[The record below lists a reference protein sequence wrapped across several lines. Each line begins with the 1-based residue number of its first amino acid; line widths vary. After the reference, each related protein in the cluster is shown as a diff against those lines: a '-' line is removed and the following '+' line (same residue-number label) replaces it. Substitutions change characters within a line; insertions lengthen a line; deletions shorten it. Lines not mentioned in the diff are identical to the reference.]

1 MISKD
6 SIVIGQYYPG
16 FGFLYTIDPRAK
28 IVSFLFL
35 MIIIFVFKN
44 LLSFIPIFLLILLF
58 FISSRIPFKHVL
70 KGLKPIFIL
79 LVITI
84 FFHFF
89 FTPGKEIARILF
101 LRLTQEGLSRG
112 IFIGTRL
119 IILILIS
126 SILTFTTSPL
136 ELTKGLEF
144 LTLPLNKIGFPS
156 SEIIMMITIAL
167 RFIPVLVEEA
177 DRIIVAQISRGAN
190 LDEGN
195 IIKRAK
201 NLIPI
206 LIPLFI
212 SAFRRAED
220 LAIAMEVRC
229 FQPGKKRTYMRRLIW
244 HKKDTIFVIL
254 IFSLGIISF
263 FLKW

>member
-1 MISKD
+1 MISRD
-6 SIVIGQYYPG
+6 SIIIGQYFPG
-16 FGFLYTIDPRAK
+16 IGLLYSIDPRAK

-35 MIIIFVFKN
+35 MISIFIYKN
-44 LLSFIPIFLLILLF
+44 LLSFLPIIILISLF
-58 FISSRIPFKHVL
+58 FILSKIPFKHVL
-70 KGLKPIFIL
+70 RGLKPILIL
-79 LVITI
+79 LIITI

-89 FTPGKEIARILF
+89 FTPGKVLVKFLF
-101 LRLTQEGLSRG
+101 LKLTLEGLNRG

-119 IILILIS
+119 IVLILIS

-144 LTLPLNKIGFPS
+144 LTLPLSKIGFPS
-156 SEIIMMITIAL
+156 TELIMMITIAL

-177 DRIIVAQISRGAN
+177 NRIIVAQVSRGAS
-190 LDEGN
+190 LEEGN
-195 IIKRAK
+195 LIKRAK

-220 LAIAMEVRC
+220 LAVAMEVRC

-244 HKKDTIFVIL
+244 HKKDTIFTIIVIF
-254 IFSLGIISF
+254 IGIISF
-263 FLKW
+263 FIK

>member
-6 SIVIGQYYPG
+6 SIIIGQYFPG

-28 IVSFLFL
+28 ILSFLFL
-35 MIIIFVFKN
+35 MIIIFVFKSI
-44 LLSFIPIFLLILLF
+44 LSFIPIIILLFVF

-70 KGLKPIFIL
+70 KGLKPILIL
-79 LVITI
+79 LLITI
-84 FFHFF
+84 LFHLF
-89 FTPGKEIARILF
+89 FTPGNTIFKFYFIKITE
-101 LRLTQEGLSRG
+101 EGLKRG

-119 IILILIS
+119 IVLILIS

-136 ELTKGLEF
+136 ELTRGLEF
-144 LTLPLNKIGFPS
+144 LTLPLSKLRFPS

-177 DRIIVAQISRGAN
+177 DRIIVAQVSRGAN
-190 LDEGN
+190 FDEGSL
-195 IIKRAK
+195 IKRAK

-220 LAIAMEVRC
+220 LAVAMEVRC
-229 FQPGKKRTYMRRLIW
+229 FQPGKKRTYMRRLKW
-244 HKKDTIFVIL
+244 SKLDTIFTISIL
-254 IFSLGIISF
+254 LIGIASF
-263 FLKW
+263 FIR

>member
-28 IVSFLFL
+28 IISFLFL
-35 MIIIFVFKN
+35 MIMIFVYKTIT
-44 LLSFIPIFLLILLF
+44 SFIPIFILIMSF
-58 FISSRIPFKHVL
+58 FILSRIPLKHVL

-79 LVITI
+79 LIITI

-89 FTPGKEIARILF
+89 FTPGKSLLNLF
-101 LRLTQEGLSRG
+101 FLKLTYEGLTRG

-119 IILILIS
+119 ILLIFIS

-136 ELTKGLEF
+136 ELTRGLEF

-190 LDEGN
+190 LYEGN
-195 IIKRAK
+195 IIKRSK

-244 HKKDTIFVIL
+244 HKSDTIFLIL
-254 IFSLGIISF
+254 ILFLGVLSYFI
-263 FLKW
+263 K

>member
-16 FGFLYTIDPRAK
+16 FGFLYTLDPRAK
-28 IVSFLFL
+28 IISFLFL
-35 MIIIFVFKN
+35 MIVIFVFKS
-44 LLSFIPIFLLILLF
+44 LYSFIPVFFLILFF
-58 FISSRIPFKHVL
+58 FISSRIPLKHVL
-70 KGLKPIFIL
+70 RGLKPIFIL
-79 LVITI
+79 LIITI

-89 FTPGKEIARILF
+89 FTPGIEILKILF
-101 LRLTQEGLSRG
+101 FKLTYEGLNRG

-167 RFIPVLVEEA
+167 RFIPVLVEET
-177 DRIIVAQISRGAN
+177 DRIIVAQVSRGAN

-229 FQPGKKRTYMRRLIW
+229 FQPGKKRTYMRRLLW
-244 HKKDTIFVIL
+244 HKKDTIFI
-254 IFSLGIISF
+254 IFVFFLGIISYF
-263 FLKW
+263 IKW